1 MFWGVIIAVLMLFIG
16 ATLLASVLNPREH
29 PAWFIFYWLA
39 CAWVTVTVVLL
50 AVFDLLMV
58 RIRARA
64 ERRGLARSLTEKQSA
79 DDTD

>member
-58 RIRARA
+58 RIGARA

-79 DDTD
+79 NDTD